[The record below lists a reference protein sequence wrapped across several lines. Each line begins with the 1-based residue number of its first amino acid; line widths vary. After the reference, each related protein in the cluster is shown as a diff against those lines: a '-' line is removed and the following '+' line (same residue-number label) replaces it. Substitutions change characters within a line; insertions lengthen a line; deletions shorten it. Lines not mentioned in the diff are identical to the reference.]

1 MQANPTLSTPFP
13 QLRPALFI
21 SRHSGLP
28 LQIFNSIFTSYMN
41 ILEAQAKEF
50 RNRHIGPNEE
60 ETKKMLAVTGFSS
73 IDALIEKTIPAHI
86 LMQGDL
92 KVPKAMSE
100 NEYLRHIKNISLKNK
115 IFTNYIGQ
123 GYYGTIVPSVI
134 LRNVFENPGW
144 YTSYTPYQ
152 AEISQGRLESL
163 LNFQTVVSDL
173 TALPLVN
180 ASLLDEA
187 TAAAEAMLMF
197 FSMKNKGEKIE
208 RAKFFIDA
216 ETFPQTKDVV
226 YTRARPFDIE
236 IVEGDYK
243 TATIDESF
251 FGALVQYP
259 NNKGSIEDYRSFNE
273 KVHNAGAYVVMATD
287 LLALTLITP
296 PGESGADVA
305 VGSAQR
311 FGVPLGYGGPHAG
324 FFSAKDDFKRHI
336 PGRIIGV
343 SEDAQGNRALRMA
356 LQTREQHIKREK
368 ATSNICTAQAL
379 LANMAA
385 MYAVYHGP
393 HGLKAIAQRV
403 ALFTQIVAEA
413 IEARGFELVAENFF
427 DTIVV
432 KTDNLSLIRQ
442 KAESQKI
449 NLRYIDETQIGI
461 SLDETTIVEDL
472 FDLIN
477 CFENDTDPVSFEIDA
492 EAELVHIPHA
502 LRRTSKF
509 LTHAVFNTNHSESQ
523 MMRYIKMLENKDLS
537 LNTSMISL
545 GSCTMKLNAATEMIP
560 LSWNH
565 WSNIHPFAPVE
576 QAGGYTELIREF
588 SKYLCEITAF
598 DACSLQ
604 PNSGAQGEYAG
615 LLTIKAFHEAQGNPH
630 RNVMIIPISAHGTNP
645 ASAVM
650 AGMKVVVVKALENGY
665 IDVEDLKAK
674 AEQHKDNLA
683 GIMITYPSTYGVYE
697 ETVKEINQIIHDN
710 GGQVYMDGANMNA
723 QVAYTAPGLIGAD
736 VCHLNL
742 HKTFAIPHGGG
753 GPGVGPICVKAHLKE
768 FLPGHVAVPTTPSNS
783 SEGGEPATHNASLPN
798 EAENKSESLKS
809 EPLRVGEAPPSGGG
823 GGGAVSAAP
832 YGSASILLISYAY
845 IRMLGT
851 TGLKRA
857 TQYAILN
864 ANYMRARLEGH
875 FDILY
880 TNNNGLCAHEFIVD
894 LRPFKKTAQIEAE
907 DVAKRL
913 MDYGFHAPTMSF
925 PVPGTIM
932 IEPTES
938 EDKAEL
944 DRFCDALISI
954 REEIKAIE
962 EGRSDVKDNPLKNA
976 PHTQL
981 MVTADEWKH
990 SYTRQQAAYPLH
1002 YVTLNKFWP
1011 SVARVNNTLGDRNLI
1026 CTCEPTEMYAEV

>member
-1 MQANPTLSTPFP
+1 
-13 QLRPALFI
+13 
-21 SRHSGLP
+21 
-28 LQIFNSIFTSYMN
+28 MN

-50 RNRHIGPNEE
+50 RNRHIGPDEH
-60 ETKKMLAVTGFSS
+60 ETREMLAVTGFSS

-86 LMQGDL
+86 MMDSDL

-100 NEYLRHIKNISLKNK
+100 HEYLRHIKNMSLKNK

-144 YTSYTPYQ
+144 YTQYTPYQ

-163 LNFQTVVSDL
+163 LNFQTVIADL
-173 TALPLVN
+173 TALPLAN

-197 FSMKNKGEKIE
+197 FSMNNKTDAVD
-208 RAKFFIDA
+208 RPKFFIDT
-216 ETFPQTKDVV
+216 EIFPQTKDVV
-226 YTRARPFDIE
+226 STRAKPFDIE
-236 IVEGDYK
+236 LVEGDYK
-243 TATIDESF
+243 TAVIDETY

-259 NNKGSIEDYRSFNE
+259 NNKGSIEDYRSFAE
-273 KVHNAGAYVVMATD
+273 KVHAAGAYVAMATD

-296 PGESGADVA
+296 PGEMGADVA

-324 FFSAKDDFKRHI
+324 FMSAKDEFRRSI

-343 SEDAQGNRALRMA
+343 SVDAHGNRALRMA
-356 LQTREQHIKREK
+356 LQTREQHIRREK

-393 HGLKAIAQRV
+393 HGLKSIAQRV
-403 ALFTQIVAEA
+403 ALFTQIIADE
-413 IEARGFELVAENFF
+413 IQARGFELVSENFF

-432 KTDNLSLIRQ
+432 KTTEIAAIRK
-442 KAESQKI
+442 KAEAQRI
-449 NLRYIDETQIGI
+449 NLRYIDEVHIGI

-492 EAELVHIPHA
+492 EAGLTRIPQA
-502 LRRTSKF
+502 LMRTSKF
-509 LTHAVFNTNHSESQ
+509 LTHAVFNSYRSESQ
-523 MMRYIKMLENKDLS
+523 MMRYIKYLENKDLS

-565 WSNIHPFAPVE
+565 WASIHPFAPVE
-576 QAGGYTELIREF
+576 QAQGYAQLVKEL
-588 SKYLCEITAF
+588 SDYLCTITAF

-604 PNSGAQGEYAG
+604 PNSGASGEYAG
-615 LLTIKAFHEAQGNPH
+615 LLAIKAYHEAQGQPH
-630 RNVMIIPISAHGTNP
+630 RNVMLIPISAHGTNP

-650 AGMKVVVVKALENGY
+650 AGMKVMVVKALENGY

-674 AEQHKDNLA
+674 AAQYSDNLA

-697 ETVKEINQIIHDN
+697 ETVKEINQVIHDH

-753 GPGVGPICVKAHLKE
+753 GPGVGPICVKQHLAP
-768 FLPGHVAVPTTPSNS
+768 FLPGHIFSDADD
-783 SEGGEPATHNASLPN
+783 
-798 EAENKSESLKS
+798 KD
-809 EPLRVGEAPPSGGG
+809 RI
-823 GGGAVSAAP
+823 GAVAAAP

-851 TGLKRA
+851 TGLKKA

-864 ANYMRARLEGH
+864 ANYMRARLAKH

-880 TNNNGLCAHEFIVD
+880 TNDNGLCAHEFIVD
-894 LRPFKKTAQIEAE
+894 LRPYKKTAQIEAE

-913 MDYGFHAPTMSF
+913 MDYGFHAPTLSF
-925 PVPGTIM
+925 PVAGTIM

-962 EGRSDVKDNPLKNA
+962 EGHSDVKDNPLKNA
-976 PHTQL
+976 PHTQH
-981 MVTADEWKH
+981 MVTADEWNH
-990 SYTRQQAAYPLH
+990 SYSRQQAAFPLH

-1011 SVARVNNTLGDRNLI
+1011 SVSRVNNTYGDRNLI
-1026 CTCEPTEMYAEV
+1026 CTCEPTEAYAEA